1 MRKTLT
7 LAVVASVLGFNTASY
22 AHVPEGLILGVWQWP
37 SSHLPVMDGD
47 ISEWDVVPENLWLNA
62 ASEYN
67 GELLTTVVAG
77 EVGAEL
83 NTADLNYRWTS
94 GWNDELD
101 RLYFVYD
108 RFDDLWDRDAGGI
121 GGAGGDDSFEIN
133 IDADSISYDQDG
145 SQLRAEGDV
154 VAP

>member
-1 MRKTLT
+1 MLS
-7 LAVVASVLGFNTASY
+7 ASSVT
-22 AHVPEGLILGVWQWP
+22 AHVPEGLIFGAWNWP
-37 SSHLPVMDGD
+37 TTHLPNLDGD

-108 RFDDLWDRDAGGI
+108 RFDDLWDRDE
-121 GGAGGDDSFEIN
+121 S
-133 IDADSISYDQDG
+133 
-145 SQLRAEGDV
+145 RR
-154 VAP
+154 